1 MLYTVN
7 MNGDERFL
15 VIFLSVT
22 LAVFLM
28 LGIFVLIMVLQ
39 ILGRIKRLTEKAE
52 DIADKA
58 EAVGDFFQKT
68 AGPAALVKAVASIA
82 RTFTSKHKHK
92 E

>member
-1 MLYTVN
+1 MLYTVS
-7 MNGDERFL
+7 MNTDERIL

-22 LAVFLM
+22 LAVFLL
-28 LGIFVLIMVLQ
+28 LGIFVLILALQ
-39 ILGRIKRLTEKAE
+39 ILSRIKRLTEKAE

-82 RTFTSKHKHK
+82 RNFTSKHKNK